1 MDPLEIHALILKYE
15 YKKVKMFDT
24 IELRLYKGENYA
36 FKNN

>member
-1 MDPLEIHALILKYE
+1 MKYK

-24 IELRLYKGENYA
+24 IELRLDKGESYA